1 MKSAKAIIEELNR
14 VDEHQRV
21 EAKSGIG
28 ESILETICAFAN
40 ETGLSGG
47 VILIGVEREENTLF
61 PFYNVTGVSDP
72 DKLSGDLASQCASV
86 FSTPIRPT
94 IQPEEV
100 DGKTV
105 LVVSVQEAS
114 SSEKPIYFKSKGL
127 PQGAYRRIGS
137 TDQKCTEDDLVALF
151 SQRDTETYDESPIR
165 GAEMDDLDPEAIEYY
180 RALRKR
186 VNPTA
191 EELAW
196 SDEDLLLALS
206 AAKKEDGGLQ
216 PTLAGVLLFGTRKA
230 LRRLLPMVRVDY
242 VRIPGKEWVENPD
255 ERFSTTDMRGSLLQ
269 LVQRIQDQIFE
280 DLPKAF
286 ALEEGD
292 VQARSQSLPAKV
304 LREAIVNALMHAS
317 YRVHQPIQILRYSNR
332 LEIRNP
338 GYSLKNEDQLG
349 EPGSRPRNPK
359 IAAVFHET
367 NLAETKGSGIRTM
380 RKLMEENGFAPPTF
394 ESDRSNDLFTA
405 RLLLHHFL
413 TPEDVSWLAQFAA
426 ENLNDAQK
434 RSLIFVRE
442 MGAIDNQTY
451 RQLNA
456 VDTIAASTDLRRLR
470 DIGLLEKKGKSTAT
484 YYIPGEKMGQSGPTG
499 KTHQLPAETHQLPGE
514 THKPDGKT
522 HKLEIETHKLEVL
535 PAELVNILNS
545 SGKRPGKD
553 QREQWIVEICSYG
566 EWSATELAQLLNI
579 KDPLYLQRTYLKP
592 LIKTHKLAYTFPEM
606 VNHPQQKYTLPAGNG
621 GKP

>member
-1 MKSAKAIIEELNR
+1 MRPAKEIIEELNR

-21 EAKSGIG
+21 EAKSGVG
-28 ESILETICAFAN
+28 DAVLETICAFSN

-47 VILIGVEREENTLF
+47 VIIIGVEREENTLF
-61 PFYNVTGVSDP
+61 PFYNVIGIDDP
-72 DKLSGDLASQCASV
+72 DKMSGDLASQCASV

-105 LVVSVQEAS
+105 LVVTVQEAS

-151 SQRDTETYDESPIR
+151 SQRDTETYDESPMR
-165 GAEMDDLDPEAIEYY
+165 GADIEDLDQEAIEHY
-180 RALRKR
+180 RSLRKR

-191 EELAW
+191 EELSW
-196 SDEDLLLALS
+196 NDEDLLLALS
-206 AAKKEDGGLQ
+206 AAKKENGKLQ

-230 LRRLLPMVRVDY
+230 LRRLLPMVRADY
-242 VRIPGKEWVENPD
+242 IRIPGKEWVENPD

-286 ALEEGD
+286 ALDEGN

-332 LEIRNP
+332 IEIRNP

-380 RKLMEENGFAPPTF
+380 RKLMEDNGFAPPTF
-394 ESDRSNDLFTA
+394 ESDRGNDLFTA

-413 TPEDVSWLAQFAA
+413 TPEDISWLTQFTAD
-426 ENLNDAQK
+426 NLNDAQK

-456 VDTIAASTDLRRLR
+456 VDTIVASADLRRLR

-484 YYIPGEKMGQSGPTG
+484 YYIPGEKMSSAQAMKETHQQNTKTHQISEKTHHSIS
-499 KTHQLPAETHQLPGE
+499 KTHQLELPQDLAQAIENIGKSPRKEKTRTIICQLCAWQALSAEQLTE
-514 THKPDGKT
+514 ILGKT
-522 HKLEIETHKLEVL
+522 DKKNLVRTH
-535 PAELVNILNS
+535 LNPMIND
-545 SGKRPGKD
+545 G
-553 QREQWIVEICSYG
+553 
-566 EWSATELAQLLNI
+566 LL
-579 KDPLYLQRTYLKP
+579 TYTYP
-592 LIKTHKLAYTFPEM
+592 DM
-606 VNHPQQKYTLPAGNG
+606 VNHPQQKYSGIPQKGGNT
-621 GKP
+621 